1 MRRFFVSIAAVVASA
16 QVASAGPLVVWL
28 EPQVPD
34 TRAVRKAESDAGES
48 THLSHVDLA
57 FPPNVASASDD
68 AAYDALRAAVIDG
81 RASWDEWDIELKLA
95 QDLYEVLEDVTIIRN
110 ERDLRDVVDAH
121 LLAGAAVSRAFPPN
135 EFSTLPAA
143 EPFRLDAPGGPINR
157 GWYTA
162 MALDSERTFA
172 RADIADGAPFDDFAL
187 VQRRADEFPVGTI
200 DLDRVPDTAQVYVDG
215 TFVGTGVAGV
225 ELAPGE
231 HYFHIV
237 RSGRISGRQV
247 VRVESGRTVPTPM
260 AVDDGEL
267 AAARSAFLEGSM
279 GAFPEDVSAS
289 LDAIQRTLRQ
299 GVFLAA
305 VDDEGRVEIRPYRGA
320 ELIGKR
326 LVTFMG
332 TGEIG
337 FGFVSSPLFDG
348 ANGETVGAP
357 GVQGGLGIELGISHV
372 ALMGGME
379 AAFTPTE
386 TVTYGNKDQ
395 NENSSTAVLPQPW
408 GGVGLYILRPNKPR
422 PTLLL
427 AGTYSYLSPGHAGLG
442 GRVVLGLPIDDDG
455 TWFRVTAGGAH
466 AGNVTKSWDGVFAD
480 RVPMDLLFLRLGFAT
495 RF

>member
-1 MRRFFVSIAAVVASA
+1 MCRFFVSIAAVVASA

-34 TRAVRKAESDAGES
+34 TRAVRKVESNTGES

-57 FPPNVASASDD
+57 FPPQVASDQDD
-68 AAYDALRAAVIDG
+68 AAYDALRAEVIDG
-81 RASWDEWDIELKLA
+81 RASWDEWDIELALA
-95 QDLYEVLEDVTIIRN
+95 QDLYDALQDVTVVRN

-121 LLAGAAVSRAFPPN
+121 LLAGAAVSRAFPPD

-143 EPFRLDAPGGPINR
+143 EPFRLSAPGGPINR

-162 MALDSERTFA
+162 MALDQERTFA
-172 RADIADGAPFDDFAL
+172 RADIADGAPFDDFVQ

-200 DLDRVPDTAQVYVDG
+200 ELDRVPDTAQVFVDG
-215 TFVGTGVAGV
+215 TFVGTGVQGL

-237 RSGRISGRQV
+237 RGGRISGRQV
-247 VRVESGRTVPTPM
+247 VQVESGRSISTPM
-260 AVDDGEL
+260 AVDEGEL

-305 VDDEGRVEIRPYRGA
+305 VADDGRVEVRPYRGA
-320 ELIGKR
+320 ELVGKR

-337 FGFVSSPLFDG
+337 FGLASSALFDG

-357 GVQGGLGIELGISHV
+357 GVQGGLGVEFGISHF
-372 ALMGGME
+372 AMMGGME

-386 TVTYGNKDQ
+386 TVTYGNQDQ
-395 NENSSTAVLPQPW
+395 TENNSTAVLPQPW
-408 GGVGLYILRPNKPR
+408 GGLGVYILRPNKPR
-422 PTLLL
+422 ATLLL
-427 AGTYSYLSPGHAGLG
+427 AGTYSYISPGHAGLG
-442 GRVVLGLPIDDDG
+442 GRVIFGLPIDDDG
-455 TWFRVTAGGAH
+455 TWFRITAGGAH
-466 AGNVTKSWDGVFAD
+466 AGDVTKSWDGVFAD
-480 RVPMDLLFLRLGFAT
+480 RVPMDLLFFRLGFAT

>member
-1 MRRFFVSIAAVVASA
+1 MRRFFVSIAAVVAFA
-16 QVASAGPLVVWL
+16 EAASAGPLVVWL
-28 EPQVPD
+28 EPEVPD
-34 TRAVRKAESDAGES
+34 TRAVRKAESDAGEA

-57 FPPNVASASDD
+57 FPPNVADAADD
-68 AAYDALRAAVIDG
+68 AGYDALRAVIIDG
-81 RASWDEWDIELKLA
+81 GARWDEWDIELELA
-95 QDLYEVLEDVTIIRN
+95 QDLYEALDNVTVVRN
-110 ERDLRDVVDAH
+110 DRDLRDVVDAY
-121 LLAGAAVSRAFPPN
+121 LLAGAAVDEAG
-135 EFSTLPAA
+135 
-143 EPFRLDAPGGPINR
+143 PFRVEAPGGPINR

-162 MALDSERTFA
+162 MGLAAGRTFA
-172 RADIADGAPFDDFAL
+172 RADIADGAPFDDFAV
-187 VQRRADEFPVGTI
+187 VQRRAAEFPVGSI
-200 DLDRVPDTAQVYVDG
+200 DLERVPDTAQVYVDG
-215 TFVGTGVAGV
+215 TFVGTGIPRV

-237 RSGRISGRQV
+237 RGGLVAGRQR
-247 VRVESGRTVPTPM
+247 VRVESGRTVATPM

-305 VDDEGRVEIRPYRGA
+305 VDDEGHVEIRPYRGA
-320 ELIGKR
+320 ELVGKR
-326 LVTFMG
+326 LVTFLG

-337 FGFVSSPLFDG
+337 FGFLSSPLFDG

-357 GVQGGLGIELGISHV
+357 GVQGGLGIELGISHF

-386 TVTYGNKDQ
+386 TVTYGNRDQ
-395 NENSSTAVLPQPW
+395 TENSSTAVLPQPW
-408 GGVGLYILRPNKPR
+408 GGVGVYILRPNKPR

-466 AGNVTKSWDGVFAD
+466 AGNVTEAWDAVFAD
-480 RVPMDLLFLRLGFAT
+480 SIPMDLLFLRLGFAT